1 MDQDLVARAQRGDES
16 AFADIAYAISDQL
29 FAVAHRIL
37 RDVDLAEDATQQTL
51 VAIWRKLP
59 GLRNRDRFEA
69 WSYRVLVNACYA
81 LARSERRW
89 NPTLHVLETDL
100 VGGDPQLSVADR
112 DQLERG
118 FRRLPPE
125 QRAALVLQH
134 YLDLTLPQIADVLG
148 VPIGTVRSRL
158 HYARRAMRAALEA
171 DARLELSG
179 SRPS

>member
-1 MDQDLVARAQRGDES
+1 MDQELVTRAQQGDES
-16 AFADIAYAISDQL
+16 AFADIAYAIGDRL

-37 RDVDLAEDATQQTL
+37 RDVDLAEDATQQAV
-51 VAIWRKLP
+51 VAIWRQLP
-59 GLRNRDRFEA
+59 GLRDPARFEA

-81 LARSERRW
+81 QARAERRW
-89 NPTLHVLETDL
+89 SPSLRVLETDDA
-100 VGGDPQLSVADR
+100 GGDPQLSVADR

-125 QRAALVLQH
+125 QRAVLVLQH
-134 YLDLTLPQIADVLG
+134 YLDLTLPQIADALG

-158 HYARRAMRAALEA
+158 HYARRSMRAALEA
-171 DARLELSG
+171 DARPALSG